1 MVWIK
6 AKREHVRSRFKC
18 DSSQSPHF
26 NSEANR
32 TFQHQ
37 ETSWSLLTVRCTVG
51 FTPFVSADAEV
62 NFWLPW
68 CHGDLIVCFDGPLNQ
83 IEGIRDHSDGS
94 CWGKVVG
101 TGCRGNWPHGDV
113 HTEQPPAPPEPD
125 TEWACTICSRDSP
138 DSLSKGALALLYNQ
152 RSFLAFF

>member
-1 MVWIK
+1 MMWIK

-18 DSSQSPHF
+18 DSSRSPHF
-26 NSEANR
+26 NSEAYR

-37 ETSWSLLTVRCTVG
+37 EASWSLLIVRCTVG
-51 FTPFVSADAEV
+51 FTLFVSADAEIS
-62 NFWLPW
+62 FWLPW
-68 CHGDLIVCFDGPLNQ
+68 CHTDLIVCSDGPLNQ
-83 IEGIRDHSDGS
+83 IVGIRDHSNGS

-101 TGCRGNWPHGDV
+101 DWRQRKLATRRCPHW
-113 HTEQPPAPPEPD
+113 TAPS
-125 TEWACTICSRDSP
+125 TTQAWHWACTICSRESP